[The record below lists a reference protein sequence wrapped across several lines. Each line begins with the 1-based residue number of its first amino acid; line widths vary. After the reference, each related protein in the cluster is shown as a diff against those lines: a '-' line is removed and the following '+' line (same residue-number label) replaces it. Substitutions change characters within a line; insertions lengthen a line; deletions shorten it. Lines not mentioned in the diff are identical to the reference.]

1 VSVDD
6 SSGQGWDISTD
17 VLVLGFGA
25 AGCAAA
31 ITAHDAGAEVLI
43 LEKTPEAQQ
52 GGNLRVSGGVWF
64 ETKDVK
70 GSAAYLRALCG
81 GFPVDEEIVEVW
93 AEETSRNTEW
103 IQSLGVP
110 TALVSE
116 PGPEYPEL
124 EGSDSYGG
132 YMGVRGAYGHGVLW
146 ETLVEQVRVRG
157 IEVRVETRG
166 VELIQELPGGPVH
179 GVVAEHVGRN
189 SRIQARRGV
198 VLATGGFENNP
209 EMVRDY
215 LGIPGRPTVWGSQA
229 GTGDGIKMAMKAGA
243 DLWHMDNMMSAVG
256 IKVPEFESGF
266 LFDPQRFGYVFV
278 GLDGTRYANELPQI
292 GHGQALIAG
301 SYDLFPTKPSLFIF
315 DEDTRLSGPI
325 CPNVDVLP
333 VGHNL
338 LIEGYVWSQDN
349 SVEIEKG
356 WIHKAES
363 IKELAG
369 DVGVDP
375 DTLQATVDRYNVAC
389 DAGVDDQFG
398 RAESTLLPLLKA
410 PYYACAWGPMLGWT
424 NGGPRRNHR
433 AEVLDP
439 FGAVIPGLYAA
450 GNISSTYSWCK
461 DGGFHIADALAFGR
475 VAGREAAA
483 AASDER

>member
-1 VSVDD
+1 VTDID
-6 SSGQGWDISTD
+6 PAASSWDATTD
-17 VLVLGFGA
+17 VLVLGFGG

-31 ITAHDAGAEVLI
+31 IAAHDAGAEVLI
-43 LEKTPEAQQ
+43 LEKMPESQQ

-64 ETKDVK
+64 DTKDVK
-70 GSAAYLRALCG
+70 GSATYLRALCG
-81 GFPVDEEIVEVW
+81 GFPLDEDIIEVW
-93 AEETSRNTEW
+93 AQETARNTEW
-103 IQSLGVP
+103 IESLGIP
-110 TALVSE
+110 TAMQSD

-124 EGSDSYGG
+124 DGSDSYGG
-132 YMGVRGAYGHGVLW
+132 YIGVGGAFGREVLW
-146 ETLVEQVRVRG
+146 KALVEQVRSRG
-157 IEVRVETRG
+157 IEVRVQTRALQL
-166 VELIQELPGGPVH
+166 VQEHSGGPVH
-179 GVVAEHVGRN
+179 GVIAEHDGKQI
-189 SRIQARRGV
+189 RIHARRGV

-256 IKVPEFESGF
+256 IKVPDFASGF
-266 LFDPQRFGYVFV
+266 LFDPQHLGYVFV
-278 GLDGTRYANELPQI
+278 GLDGTRFTNELPHI

-301 SYDLFPTKPSLFIF
+301 SYELFPTKPSIFIF
-315 DEDTRLSGPI
+315 DEDTRLNGPV
-325 CPNVDVLP
+325 CPNLGQWP
-333 VGHNL
+333 VGYNL
-338 LIEGYVWSQDN
+338 LVEEYVWSEDN
-349 SVEIEKG
+349 SIEIEKG
-356 WIHKAES
+356 WIHKADS

-375 DTLQATVDRYNVAC
+375 DTLQVTIDRYNAAC
-389 DAGVDDQFG
+389 NVGVDEQFG
-398 RAESTLLPLLKA
+398 RAAETLIPLVKP
-410 PYYACAWGPMLGWT
+410 PYYACEWGPMLGWT

-439 FGAVIPGLYAA
+439 FGDVIAGLYAA

-483 AASDER
+483 AASVAR